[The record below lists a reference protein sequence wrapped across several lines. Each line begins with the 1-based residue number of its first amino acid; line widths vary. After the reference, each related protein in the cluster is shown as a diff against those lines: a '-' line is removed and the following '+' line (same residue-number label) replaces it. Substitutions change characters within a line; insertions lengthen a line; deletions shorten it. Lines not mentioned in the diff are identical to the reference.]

1 MLSYTKNL
9 NKQGITQ
16 HEKMYYNSIL
26 FNRQFLQDISRV
38 GEKEINTK

>member
-16 HEKMYYNSIL
+16 HKKMYYNSIL
-26 FNRQFLQDISRV
+26 FNRQFLQGISRV
-38 GEKEINTK
+38 GEKEINIK

>member
-1 MLSYTKNL
+1 MLSYKKNL

-38 GEKEINTK
+38 GRERD